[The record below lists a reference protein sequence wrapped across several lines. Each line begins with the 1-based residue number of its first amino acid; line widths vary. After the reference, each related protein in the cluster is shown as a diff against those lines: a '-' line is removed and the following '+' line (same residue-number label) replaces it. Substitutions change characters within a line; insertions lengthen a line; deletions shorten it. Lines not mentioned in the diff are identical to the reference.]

1 VNPFWGDELIFDSR
15 TLFEGNLYTYED
27 YDMGQRVVAPLDF
40 VAEELGE
47 VMEEMKSRRG
57 FEPKRL
63 GIEEW
68 HLQQGIADRLNE
80 EFPTITLSGSLLP
93 FGR

>member
-1 VNPFWGDELIFDSR
+1 MNPFWGDELIFDSR

-47 VMEEMKSRRG
+47 VMGEMKSRRG
-57 FEPKRL
+57 FELKRF
-63 GIEEW
+63 G
-68 HLQQGIADRLNE
+68 DRGMAPPAGN
-80 EFPTITLSGSLLP
+80 S
-93 FGR
+93 R